1 MYIYATMSDKIPI
14 LIQISFLIQLHKPT
28 NSYTNDN
35 TFYRTYPK
43 HDSAQI
49 VTVKINSFH
58 KNIEEI
64 RKWYNTQ
71 HMNYDLIKVEKSK
84 WWVWNE
90 ALDIARNSVKTI
102 QVGKITY

>member
-1 MYIYATMSDKIPI
+1 MPYSVTEHRFS
-14 LIQISFLIQLHKPT
+14 ISKWFALLLC
-28 NSYTNDN
+28 
-35 TFYRTYPK
+35 YRAYPK

-49 VTVKINSFH
+49 VTVKINSYH
-58 KNIEEI
+58 QHIEEI

-90 ALDIARNSVKTI
+90 ALEIAKNSVKAI
-102 QVGKITY
+102 QVS